1 LIDTNSLTVDTPDYF
16 LFHLSKFTLAMV
28 IGLTAVI
35 FVQACKKDSTSSSSS
50 SSSTT
55 STTSDTSGCS
65 TSSGASK
72 VVCLAENFLSTLS
85 STQKTSVVLDL
96 TLANAKNWSNLPVS
110 LASRNGLEFSS
121 LSSTQLAAALAVV
134 KAATGTGYSMEGYE
148 KFMTIRAADDYLGS
162 MQSGYGSGN
171 YFIAFL
177 GTPSTTGKWMLQYGG
192 HHTAVNIMFDAGA
205 MVSLTPLHEGVE
217 PHTGFTINGVT
228 YTNPLTNNVTA
239 MQNMLGSLTST
250 ELSTAKISGTFSDCL
265 MIPGSTTNTMPT
277 TKQGIEVSAL
287 STTAQAKVW
296 LAMQPWI
303 DDLDS
308 AQAATI
314 KAVYKSELSSTYVCY
329 ASNTSAVAGTATSF
343 LTTATDYV
351 RIDGPSIWIEFCCQN
366 GIVIQNE
373 IHYHTVMRDHSRD
386 YIGL

>member
-1 LIDTNSLTVDTPDYF
+1 MKRKIIGGSAISF
-16 LFHLSKFTLAMV
+16 LVITLF
-28 IGLTAVI
+28 
-35 FVQACKKDSTSSSSS
+35 FVACKKDEKTSSSST
-50 SSSTT
+50 SSTT
-55 STTSDTSGCS
+55 STSSSGTSDTSGCS
-65 TSSGASK
+65 VYSGSSK
-72 VVCLAENFLSTLS
+72 LVCLANNFLNTLS
-85 STQKTSVVLDL
+85 STQKSSVELSL

-110 LASRNGLEFSS
+110 LAPRNGIEFSS

-134 KAATGTGYSMEGYE
+134 DAATGTGYSMEGYQ

-171 YFIAFL
+171 YFLAFL
-177 GTPSTTGKWMLQYGG
+177 GTPSTSGKWMLQYGG
-192 HHTAVNIMFDAGA
+192 HHTAVNVMFDAGA
-205 MVSLTPLHEGVE
+205 VVSLTPLHEGVE

-228 YTNPLTNNVTA
+228 YTNPLTNDVTA
-239 MQNMLGSLTST
+239 MQNLLGSFTST

-277 TKQGIEVSAL
+277 VKQGIAYSAM

-296 LAMQPWI
+296 LAILPWI
-303 DDLDS
+303 NDLDS

-314 KAVYKSELSSTYVCY
+314 KAVYKSELSGTYVCY

-343 LTTATDYV
+343 LTAATDYV
-351 RIDGPSIWIEFCCQN
+351 RIDGPSVWIEFCCQN
-366 GIVIQNE
+366 GIVIQNQ

-386 YIGL
+386 YLGL